1 MSCFNSPLPKTGG
14 PRLRERGRE
23 SERERE
29 SDRQTDR
36 ARERERERQRERE
49 REGERERL
57 VWFVFDKLKQ
67 MIRKGQ
73 LEKRHAYS
81 KRKV

>member
-1 MSCFNSPLPKTGG
+1 MS
-14 PRLRERGRE
+14 
-23 SERERE
+23 
-29 SDRQTDR
+29 
-36 ARERERERQRERE
+36 RERERERERKKKREREKEKERERERE

-67 MIRKGQ
+67 MIRKEQ
-73 LEKRHAYS
+73 IEKRHAYS

>member
-1 MSCFNSPLPKTGG
+1 M
-14 PRLRERGRE
+14 LRKR
-23 SERERE
+23 ERERKKK
-29 SDRQTDR
+29 
-36 ARERERERQRERE
+36 RERERERERE
-49 REGERERL
+49 RGRERL